1 MPAIR
6 TKGLSGRLLEAV
18 SKPQIASKD
27 KARIDEKAQ
36 SRRGRHEPYISKKL
50 ATPYLGVKW
59 DFETTSNDLGGFEHI
74 RKVRI
79 LKAFYRNP
87 YPGVKP
93 HYPCFSDL
101 SIKVINRLYP
111 DEFIADNM
119 QFDLMALKP
128 TVSPPRDYSLR
139 F

>member
-6 TKGLSGRLLEAV
+6 TKGLSGRLY
-18 SKPQIASKD
+18 D
-27 KARIDEKAQ
+27 
-36 SRRGRHEPYISKKL
+36 
-50 ATPYLGVKW
+50 
-59 DFETTSNDLGGFEHI
+59 DLGGFEHI

-87 YPGVKP
+87 CPDVKP

-101 SIKVINRLYP
+101 SIKVINRIYP

-119 QFDLMALKP
+119 
-128 TVSPPRDYSLR
+128 
-139 F
+139 